1 MYTFTKSSSITPK
14 RANEGKRP
22 STSTLNQTSR
32 ARRKKGNGTSSNM
45 YGIMFTSPEEQE
57 RYVIQTKWRI
67 TPTRYLD
74 ENTLITLGLKNEVG
88 RLFDNIGLD
97 YFILIKCTTFSR
109 VTLEVNIR
117 SILDKIHGTIAF
129 RLFWCNFQN
138 AY

>member
-14 RANEGKRP
+14 RANEGKPP

-32 ARRKKGNGTSSNM
+32 ARKKKGSGTSSNM
-45 YGIMFTSPEEQE
+45 YGIMFTSSVEQE
-57 RYVIQTKWRI
+57 RYAILTKWRI

-88 RLFDNIGLD
+88 RLFNNIGLG

-109 VTLEVNIR
+109 VTLEANMR